1 MEQNKQ
7 SIHDLPTIE
16 AFREH
21 EREVIAMLA
30 QKQNSVI
37 ATGGGVVE
45 NEENIVRLAQNG
57 IIVLL
62 KIPFDL
68 LSGRI
73 DETRPLAD
81 TKEKLQ
87 ALAQKREKMYR
98 KFADIVIENPHN
110 ILKET
115 VAKINEYLNHQWAE
129 S

>member
-1 MEQNKQ
+1 
-7 SIHDLPTIE
+7 
-16 AFREH
+16 
-21 EREVIAMLA
+21 MLA

-115 VAKINEYLNHQWAE
+115 VDKINEYLNHQWAE